1 MSGLAQVKATIP
13 RALKRRAFAVLALR
27 EEKFNGWLR
36 RELEALLQETEEA
49 ERQDSERQ
57 NAHALA
63 QVTGDYYA

>member
-1 MSGLAQVKATIP
+1 MSTLAQVKAIIP
-13 RALKRRAFAVLALR
+13 RDLKRRAFAVLALR

-63 QVTGDYYA
+63 QVTGDYHA